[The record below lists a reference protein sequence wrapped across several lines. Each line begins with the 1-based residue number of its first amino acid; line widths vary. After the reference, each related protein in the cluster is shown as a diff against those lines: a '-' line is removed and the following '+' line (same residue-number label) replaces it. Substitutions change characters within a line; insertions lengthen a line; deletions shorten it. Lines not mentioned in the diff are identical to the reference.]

1 MASNDFPPRVIL
13 KRECPF
19 CLKLMIFLHEAGIAG
34 EFRYLAVH
42 GDTEEYEEVRS
53 ILEETL
59 GDASFPTVEVSS
71 GEFMSGSDELIDHY
85 AEQHG
90 VDRSQL
96 SLLSYYEGGVFP
108 AMTEM
113 FQENQA
119 LKEDLEN
126 A

>member
-1 MASNDFPPRVIL
+1 MASQSFTPRVIL
-13 KRECPF
+13 KKECPF
-19 CLKLMIFLHEAGIAG
+19 CLKLMIFLHEAGIADD
-34 EFRYLAVH
+34 FRYLIVH
-42 GDTEEYEEVRS
+42 DETKEYEEVRS

-59 GDASFPTVEVSS
+59 GDASFPTIETAS

-90 VDRSQL
+90 IDRREM
-96 SLLSYYEGGVFP
+96 SLLTYYEDGVFP
-108 AMTEM
+108 AMTDM

-119 LKEDLEN
+119 LKEELED